1 MIRSDITSFMML
13 VNFISWIQEFGV
25 LYVFWFLVFYGFHGF
40 LWFLWHLVNTKRNVF
55 DHKLKRDENSGRK
68 KKDEYELA
76 EE

>member
-1 MIRSDITSFMML
+1 MIHSDIISSMML
-13 VNFISWIQEFGV
+13 VILII
-25 LYVFWFLVFYGFHGF
+25 YFLSLF
-40 LWFLWHLVNTKRNVF
+40 LVNTKRNIF